1 VSHSAHQ
8 TTSPDGRTWTITV
21 AHERP
26 SLKESRSEPFFWVS
40 VAVTIVMVAVIVRL
54 VMVDPTTPMMLAF
67 VVPLALLWAVERASK
82 LARPLVRAETDGPPR
97 ERVTWKA
104 DWFGRRRYLSRAVR
118 AVAEGQFVSNPK
130 GMRLV
135 GHEAGA
141 SAQLRVEAKSTIK
154 WT

>member
-1 VSHSAHQ
+1 LHDAGPVGRDQSH
-8 TTSPDGRTWTITV
+8 R
-21 AHERP
+21 
-26 SLKESRSEPFFWVS
+26 VS
-40 VAVTIVMVAVIVRL
+40 VIERELLAVDVHREQRVVIVRL